1 MSVFTSH
8 WITVIQHAYFG
19 LFFTCC
25 ELRCPANG
33 SGVCDAD
40 QSFESSVAA
49 MASDRRSTQTSERS
63 KSAVQVWTDEK
74 SRHSSLRL
82 MIDSWTG
89 FLRDTLPVEPEQ
101 PFCHGLLG

>member
-1 MSVFTSH
+1 MRILGCFSRVASC
-8 WITVIQHAYFG
+8 VV
-19 LFFTCC
+19 
-25 ELRCPANG
+25 LRMDLE
-33 SGVCDAD
+33 CDAD